1 MTIRRGQIWQVDL
14 NPTQGAE
21 IRKERPCV
29 VVSSDL
35 IGKLP
40 LKLVVPIT
48 EWDARFIDS
57 PWLVKIEPNSQNNL
71 DKTSAADAYQ
81 VRSVAVERFTT
92 FRGVVSHAQIA
103 DIVAAI
109 GIVIEIT

>member
-1 MTIRRGQIWQVDL
+1 
-14 NPTQGAE
+14 
-21 IRKERPCV
+21 
-29 VVSSDL
+29 
-35 IGKLP
+35 
-40 LKLVVPIT
+40 VVPIT